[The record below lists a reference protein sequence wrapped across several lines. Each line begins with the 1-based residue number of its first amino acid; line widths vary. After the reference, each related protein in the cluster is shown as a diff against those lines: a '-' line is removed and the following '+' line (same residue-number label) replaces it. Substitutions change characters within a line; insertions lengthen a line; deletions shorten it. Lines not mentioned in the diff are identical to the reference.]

1 MMTAWWTMVTIGELP
16 PNSVSVEIIEPEA
29 EVVDNIRLG
38 NAPVQSI
45 HPGPL
50 SCPQG
55 ISAQRER
62 ISWIR
67 LRPIDD
73 ISSAPLP
80 QAPVA
85 QW

>member
-1 MMTAWWTMVTIGELP
+1 MLAYVKLLQREREISPGL
-16 PNSVSVEIIEPEA
+16 EIIEPEA
-29 EVVDNIRLG
+29 EVVDSIRSG
-38 NAPVQSI
+38 NVPVQSI

-50 SCPQG
+50 PCPQG

-62 ISWIR
+62 IRWIR

-80 QAPVA
+80 RARVA
-85 QW
+85 